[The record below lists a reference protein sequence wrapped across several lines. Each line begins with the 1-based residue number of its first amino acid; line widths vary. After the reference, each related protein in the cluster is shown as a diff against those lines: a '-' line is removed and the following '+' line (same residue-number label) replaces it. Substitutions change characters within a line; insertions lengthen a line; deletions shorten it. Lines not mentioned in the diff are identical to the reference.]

1 MKHIADIQP
10 GGFLVDNEYHKEVGA
25 MIAQRDQLIYALT
38 GDKCIISGVVN
49 TSGTTYSEGY
59 ITFNNKVYRFLGGAF
74 NTNVSI
80 QRIEH
85 ERTNASQ
92 VLAPAFYEDVIAFG
106 NDGDNTFPFSDL
118 KRIDNLH
125 SLILAEESEVD
136 NDELDKIVT
145 LMNLLKRTPSTQK
158 RALIRL
164 ATATETLAGEKTDV
178 AISPKE
184 LIALVLRNPTTA
196 IRSMLRF
203 ATATELA
210 QRQLNNV
217 ALSPSHIDSFDSI
230 LFTGK
235 VSSNGVKQS
244 FTKKDFQVSRTG
256 TGQYLITHNLGNSSY
271 GVSGAGISSDGNIKL
286 AIGNISA
293 NNFEVGLS
301 DDLSRNDTDFVF
313 QVFKV

>member
-25 MIAQRDQLIYALT
+25 MIAQRDALIYNLT
-38 GDKCIISGVVN
+38 GDKCIISGVEN
-49 TSGTTYSEGY
+49 ISGTTYSEGY
-59 ITFNNKVYRFLGGAF
+59 ITFNNKVYRFLGGNF

-85 ERTNASQ
+85 QRPNASQ

-106 NDGDNTFPFSDL
+106 NDGSNTFPFSDL
-118 KRIDNLH
+118 KRVNNLS
-125 SLILAEESEVD
+125 SLILAKETEVQ
-136 NDELDKIVT
+136 NDDLEKVVKLID
-145 LMNLLKRTPSTQK
+145 LLKRIPSTST
-158 RALIRL
+158 RALMRL
-164 ATATETLAGEKTDV
+164 ATAAETVAGEKTDIG
-178 AISPKE
+178 ISPKE

-203 ATATELA
+203 ATSTELE
-210 QRQLNNV
+210 QRQRTDV
-217 ALSPSHIDSFDSI
+217 ALSPSQIDSFDSI
-230 LFTGK
+230 IFTGK
-235 VSSNGVKQS
+235 VSENGVKQS